1 MSESQAVVSTT
12 SGSRYINRLCKHWQ
26 HKLDVSHD
34 EHQGRVTFDGGVCHM
49 RAEAGA
55 LHLQLTAEDA
65 AIRERLEEV
74 VAVHLKR
81 MASREEL
88 DIVWQPGVA

>member
-1 MSESQAVVSTT
+1 MPVSHAVVATT

-34 EHQGRVTFDGGVCHM
+34 EHQGRVTFDDGVCHM
-49 RAEAGA
+49 RAETDA

-65 AIRERLEEV
+65 ATRERLEEV
-74 VAVHLKR
+74 VTVHLKR

>member
-26 HKLDVSHD
+26 HKLSVAHD

-49 RAEAGA
+49 RAEADA
-55 LHLQLTAEDA
+55 LHLQLAAEDA
-65 AIRERLEEV
+65 ATREHLEEV
-74 VAVHLKR
+74 VAVHLER
-81 MASREEL
+81 MASRETL
-88 DIVWQPGVA
+88 DIVWQPAMT

>member
-1 MSESQAVVSTT
+1 MPVSHAVVPTT
-12 SGSRYINRLCKHWQ
+12 SGARYINRLCKHWQ

-65 AIRERLEEV
+65 AIRERLEHV
-74 VAVHLKR
+74 VAVHLVR
-81 MASREEL
+81 MANRE
-88 DIVWQPGVA
+88 DVDVAWQRDDA